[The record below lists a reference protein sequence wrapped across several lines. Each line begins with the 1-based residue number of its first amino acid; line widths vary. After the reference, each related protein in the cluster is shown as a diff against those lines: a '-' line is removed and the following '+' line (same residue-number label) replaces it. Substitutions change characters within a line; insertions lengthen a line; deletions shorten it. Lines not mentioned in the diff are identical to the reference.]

1 MKQATRLE
9 LKELKQTSHSIK
21 QTLNLFI
28 FLLARMIYTDGM
40 ITLIALGGIYG
51 ANTFNFTPEELL
63 NPWVGL
69 ALTLQKLSGP
79 F

>member
-1 MKQATRLE
+1 
-9 LKELKQTSHSIK
+9 
-21 QTLNLFI
+21 
-28 FLLARMIYTDGM
+28 MIYTNGM